1 MYNNKDTKSKI
12 DKKVVQNKKKKEAK
26 LEKDKIIKQQLERV
40 EACLKK
46 GKTNQAVKTK
56 LPENHYSRLI
66 VDRQQFLKYE

>member
-40 EACLKK
+40 EAFLKK
-46 GKTNQAVKTK
+46 GKTNQAVRTK

-66 VDRQQFLKYE
+66 ADRQQFLKYE